1 MRFCLYTGYRK
12 HLHHLDNSLTAF
24 ETNWCKSIKLRIR
37 NEQNF
42 SLAPVFFII
51 MIYNTSTHLS
61 MRPPFA
67 VIVSWKHPDK
77 NSLGLLLPFTR
88 WVRRSRSEG
97 QGQKVK
103 VTVSMNIWLHRGKH
117 PQLLYVYFKTPVLL
131 HKLIGVTDA
140 GLQGA
145 VGALPGSGRST
156 SITSLITCFLGFQV
170 CSLALLVH
178 CSSTPEMNLPPNKE
192 GKLPR
197 PVSFNYRPT
206 NLCEEQGKR
215 QKEANRLMSSS
226 ALIKWTGWPD
236 NPQEAESLTARGE
249 EQISWLN
256 NFLMCPSPAHNE
268 GGPRPWLMHS
278 EAWRKCLC
286 DSPAELSP
294 NEWSVFINLEPL
306 SCQKERRVLERRGE
320 TRRASAYNK
329 LIHLQART
337 CAPVPSPSPA
347 CRRVYRKAV

>member
-12 HLHHLDNSLTAF
+12 HLDHLDNSLTSF

-42 SLAPVFFII
+42 SLAPVFF
-51 MIYNTSTHLS
+51 
-61 MRPPFA
+61 
-67 VIVSWKHPDK
+67 
-77 NSLGLLLPFTR
+77 LLLRCIILLLICLCVLLLLSLYPGNILTGIL
-88 WVRRSRSEG
+88 WGCCCPSLVGSEG

-103 VTVSMNIWLHRGKH
+103 VAVSMNIWLHRGKH

-140 GLQGA
+140 GLQGTVA
-145 VGALPGSGRST
+145 ALPGSARST
-156 SITSLITCFLGFQV
+156 SITSLITWFLGFQV

-178 CSSTPEMNLPPNKE
+178 CRSAPEMNLPPNKE
-192 GKLPR
+192 RKLPR

-256 NFLMCPSPAHNE
+256 NFLMCPSPAHKE

-337 CAPVPSPSPA
+337 CAPVPSPSPVW
-347 CRRVYRKAV
+347 RRVYRKAV